1 MLSGAEPRV
10 QICSLSGC
18 IANAIACR
26 QCFYAGR
33 CREPMNWEVH
43 ARGQC
48 HVVVWTLLRVTTFH
62 AIAPLANSGR
72 ARRVYESKCL
82 AHKRAARASDLQ
94 VALALHRSALSGT
107 AAAAKGFKNIV
118 GLNRMRSVETP
129 SSSHQLPY
137 RSPDVLINCRIVLP
151 MKCHRE
157 KFPQRAPQGG
167 NCA

>member
-18 IANAIACR
+18 IAIACR

-107 AAAAKGFKNIV
+107 AAAVKGFKNIF
-118 GLNRMRSVETP
+118 GLNRLRS
-129 SSSHQLPY
+129 SRRHL
-137 RSPDVLINCRIVLP
+137 VLINCRIVLP
-151 MKCHRE
+151 MSSSTVVSFSR
-157 KFPQRAPQGG
+157 
-167 NCA
+167 